1 MFLAHIYGT
10 AGKRLH
16 GGLPV
21 DPGVEQDQAVDA
33 VEGNAKTALLRAT
46 KRPEVALPV
55 GGESRRLAR
64 RHYELTISEQP
75 LRAGVVR

>member
-33 VEGNAKTALLRAT
+33 VEGNAKTALLRAQRSGQ
-46 KRPEVALPV
+46 K
-55 GGESRRLAR
+55 
-64 RHYELTISEQP
+64 
-75 LRAGVVR
+75 